1 MRTEEYKD
9 IRGYEGLYQVSN
21 LGNIKSLAKSY
32 KDANGNYKTVSEYV
46 LFRRRNKSG
55 YLTVVLWKDDTRR
68 EFLVHKLVASAFLE
82 RVEGLYEINHI
93 DGNITNN
100 DVSNLEWCD
109 KKPQNDKRPRFDST
123 IEAIKKFV
131 CFDCPMKVVLKRG
144 NDVIVFS
151 SIERAAQLLNID
163 KETINFSIRKQ
174 RKLGGWEVFGYKYAN
189 EEVTADE

>member
-32 KDANGNYKTVSEYV
+32 KDANGEYRTVNEYV

-82 RVEGLYEINHI
+82 RAEGLYEINHI

-109 KKPQNDKRPRFDST
+109 KKPQGAKLSRHDSV
-123 IEAIKKFV
+123 IEAIKNLNIGEAKIV
-131 CFDCPMKVVLKRG
+131 IKRG
-144 NDVIVFS
+144 NEAIIFD
-151 SIERAAQLLNID
+151 SITAAAKLLGVSED
-163 KETINFSIRKQ
+163 MINFSIRKQ
-174 RKLGGWEVFGYKYAN
+174 RKLSGWEVFGYKYAN
-189 EEVTADE
+189 EEVTA